1 MRRCAAAHNTALC
14 HSGRFGFS
22 AVINRCRQHASQ
34 LHTIHNRENAFRPPD
49 RRPRHALWH
58 ARAFTHTHTHTNTI
72 PAHMHVNTHA
82 QKHAGANA
90 RASARTCKRAHAR
103 IHGNTRTTHAHLRT
117 VAYECIKRTPA
128 DRYPPTDP
136 PTMHYAAHRVQKAS
150 TRSHCRGT
158 AANGSFSVCLA
169 KAAR

>member
-58 ARAFTHTHTHTNTI
+58 ARAFTHTHTNTI
-72 PAHMHVNTHA
+72 RALMHMNTHA

-90 RASARTCKRAHAR
+90 RASARTRGC
-103 IHGNTRTTHAHLRT
+103 TETHAHLRT